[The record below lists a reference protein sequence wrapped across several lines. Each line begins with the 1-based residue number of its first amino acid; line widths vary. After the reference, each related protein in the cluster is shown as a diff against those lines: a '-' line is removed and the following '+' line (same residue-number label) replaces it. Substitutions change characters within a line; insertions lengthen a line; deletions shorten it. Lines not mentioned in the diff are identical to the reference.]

1 MSLRLLRS
9 SGEWVEGYAMT
20 VTRPTVAMRAHS
32 VQRAVSGVKYKLRV
46 SALRYRPMTTYVFLA
61 K

>member
-1 MSLRLLRS
+1 MSLRLLRF

-46 SALRYRPMTTYVFLA
+46 SALRYRPMTT
-61 K
+61 